1 MEMVLP
7 PLPPVSPVR
16 IPEPQGLPGDGVG
29 VRRSTSYL
37 EKKLVAAVAVAQ
49 GLKQENAEL
58 RHAPICIEATRQ
70 NEVAAPAWSH

>member
-16 IPEPQGLPGDGVG
+16 IPEPQGLNSDGVG